1 MQEFQQ
7 FIESW
12 GYLGVFVG
20 ILATGLGV
28 PMPEELPIV
37 LGGVL
42 TTHEEVRWYIMLP
55 VCIVGVIIGDSFLY
69 LIGRYWGTKLIDLP
83 FVRKHLL
90 TPEKFDSIAENFQK
104 YGVKILLF
112 ARLTPGIRAPIFLTA
127 GITKLPITHFLIAD
141 GIYAIPGVSILFFLG
156 YWFTDAIVDLVKD
169 AAPLK
174 PILVLVALAGV
185 IIYFVYHFWKKPVVT
200 GNPTEMPPIVGPVT
214 EKLENVAESVAEKVA
229 DKVMQRSPE
238 DRKALEEAAKKKA
251 EEEAAKKKAEEE
263 AAKKKAEEEAAK
275 QRAEEQPGNNGQLH
289 PPDEDSKPAVPRD
302 QATDGRQ

>member
-1 MQEFQQ
+1 MQDFEQ
-7 FIESW
+7 FILNW

-69 LIGRYWGTKLIDLP
+69 LIGRYWGTMLIDLP

-90 TPEKFDSIAENFQK
+90 TPEKFGSIAENFQK

-185 IIYFVYHFWKKPVVT
+185 IIYIVYHFWKKPVVT

-214 EKLENVAESVAEKVA
+214 EKLENVAENMA
-229 DKVMQRSPE
+229 DKVLQRSRYPG
-238 DRKALEEAAKKKA
+238 DEAAKKKA
-251 EEEAAKKKAEEE
+251 EEDAAKKKMEARNIVDMIEESPGQWAPKSGE
-263 AAKKKAEEEAAK
+263 ANGEA
-275 QRAEEQPGNNGQLH
+275 H
-289 PPDEDSKPAVPRD
+289 PPTTGKEPMSPGDPIA
-302 QATDGRQ
+302 DGRQ